1 MGKKL
6 IVQRRGKGSST
17 FRATTHKRIAPA
29 RYPPPSEGVVYGIV
43 EDLLHEPG
51 RGAPLA
57 KIRLESGESYYNIAV
72 EDLYIGQRIAIGSGA
87 PLEIG
92 NVLPVG
98 EVSGGTLVCNV
109 ERRPGDGGKLVR
121 SSGTYAT
128 IVAHLPRGTS
138 LRLPS
143 KRTIEVRGWC
153 RVTVGVAAGGGRLEK
168 PFLKAGERF
177 QKLKAKGQKYPFVKG
192 VSMAAVS
199 HPHGGGRRRHIGKPS
214 TVSRHA
220 PPGQK
225 VGLIAA
231 RWTGRKKKRRA
242 RARR

>member
-6 IVQRRGKGSST
+6 IVQRRGRGSST

-29 RYPPPSEGVVYGIV
+29 CYPPPSEGVVYGVV

-57 KIRLESGESYYNIAV
+57 KIRLESGESYYNVAV
-72 EDLYIGQRIAIGSGA
+72 EDLYVGQRIAIGSGA

-109 ERRPGDGGKLVR
+109 ERKPGDGGKLVR
-121 SSGTYAT
+121 SSGTYST
-128 IVAHLPRGTS
+128 IVAHLPQGTS

-143 KRTIEVRGWC
+143 KRTMPVKGQC
-153 RVTVGVAAGGGRLEK
+153 RVTIGVVAGGGRQEK
-168 PFLKAGERF
+168 PFLKAGERYHKF
-177 QKLKAKGQKYPFVKG
+177 KAKGQKYPFVKG
-192 VSMAAVS
+192 VSMASVS
-199 HPHGGGRRRHIGKPS
+199 HPHGGGRHRHIGKPS
-214 TVSRHA
+214 TVSRNA

-225 VGLIAA
+225 VGLIASK
-231 RWTGRKKKRRA
+231 WTGRKKKMGGGRR
-242 RARR
+242 R